1 MYKTLIVSDELSDLE
16 SIDFQAISFKSY
28 LTDYPKKSEPKTRV
42 INLCDTAN
50 YLSQGY
56 YCSLLA
62 EARQHQVMPS
72 LKVVNALRTKDRD
85 TKPRVDIS
93 HLCAKVGASV
103 LAEPQ
108 LVMFGM
114 CQLPEL
120 AKISGFVFN
129 KYQAP
134 LLRLSFSVKASRT
147 FALVERVAISSLS
160 EEEKAHFKVAI
171 ERFTQSTWRS
181 SKGRKMRWDLAI
193 LVNPSEPSPPSN
205 SIALNRFVKAARK
218 FSINATLVTKDEL
231 TDLSHF
237 DALFI
242 RETTAIDHHT
252 YELAIK
258 AENEGLVVIDD
269 PQSILRCCNKAFLH
283 DAFSYQKVPSPNTRI
298 LHEYNEDTLDE
309 LEREFGFPMVLKMP
323 EGSFSRGVYKAKNRD
338 ELHDRLTE
346 LFQFTALVLVQEYM
360 FTEFDWRI
368 GVLNGRPLYAC
379 RYKMA
384 RGHWQIYNHD
394 ASKRNFSGGW
404 DTLPTFEV
412 PKYILDAALKA
423 CRIIGD
429 GLYGVDIKSVNGKP
443 YVIEVNDNPS
453 LESGVEDAYLG
464 KELYMQIMAE
474 FQQRLE
480 ARGRI

>member
-28 LTDYPKKSEPKTRV
+28 LTDYPKKGEPKTRV

-72 LKVVNALRTKDRD
+72 LKVVNALRTKEGG
-85 TKPRVDIS
+85 TKPRVNIS
-93 HLCAKVGASV
+93 HLSTKTSATA
-103 LAEPQ
+103 LADAQ

-114 CQLPEL
+114 CPLPEL
-120 AKISGFVFN
+120 AKISSYVFN
-129 KYQAP
+129 RYQAP
-134 LLRLSFSVKASRT
+134 LLRLSFVVEDTRT
-147 FALVERVAISSLS
+147 FALVERVAIGSLT
-160 EEEKAHFKVAI
+160 EEEKTRFKVAI

-181 SKGRKMRWDLAI
+181 TKGQKMRWDLAI
-193 LVNPSEPSPPSN
+193 LVNPNEPSPPSN
-205 SIALNRFVKAARK
+205 SVALNRFVKAARK
-218 FSINATLVTKDEL
+218 FSINATLVTKEEL
-231 TDLSHF
+231 TDISHY

-298 LHEYNEDTLDE
+298 LHEYNEQTIAE

-323 EGSFSRGVYKAKNRD
+323 EGSFSRGVYKAKTPE
-338 ELHDRLTE
+338 ELDQRLTE

-384 RGHWQIYNHD
+384 RGHWQIYNHE

-453 LESGVEDAYLG
+453 LEAGVEDAYLG

-480 ARGRI
+480 ARGRL